1 MMIMENTLSSTRLEQ
16 LRKRINDKDYV
27 YAAIQRIALVLSNE
41 LMDMSQGGGNY
52 NERQWQRKGK
62 R

>member
-1 MMIMENTLSSTRLEQ
+1 MTMEQTMSSTRLEQ
-16 LRKRINDKDYV
+16 LRKSINDEDYL

-41 LMDMSQGGGNY
+41 LMDMSQKEGRF
-52 NERQWQRKGK
+52 NERQWKGG

>member
-1 MMIMENTLSSTRLEQ
+1 MMIMENTLSPTRLEH
-16 LRKRINDKDYV
+16 LRKCINDKDYV

-41 LMDMSQGGGNY
+41 MMDMSQGGSK
-52 NERQWQRKGK
+52 NERQRKGG

>member
-1 MMIMENTLSSTRLEQ
+1 MTMEQNLSSTRLEQ
-16 LRKRINDKDYV
+16 LRKSINDEDYL

-41 LMDMSQGGGNY
+41 LMDMSQKEGRY
-52 NERQWQRKGK
+52 NERQRKGW

>member
-1 MMIMENTLSSTRLEQ
+1 MEQTMSSTRLEQ
-16 LRKRINDKDYV
+16 LRKSINDENYL

-41 LMDMSQGGGNY
+41 LMDMSQKEGRY
-52 NERQWQRKGK
+52 NERQRKGW

>member
-1 MMIMENTLSSTRLEQ
+1 MEQTMSSTRLEQ
-16 LRKRINDKDYV
+16 LRKSINDENYL

-41 LMDMSQGGGNY
+41 LMDMSQKEGRY
-52 NERQWQRKGK
+52 NERQRKGG